1 MSGMKHDRRPV
12 AEQVKSGF
20 VIVGKMLAAF
30 GIAVAFL
37 AGSALIRTLP
47 HSRNQVALGW
57 LLVGLSVVVMFTTVK
72 FWAAGFCGFVG
83 YGAFRSL
90 AGVLVAD
97 AFHVPRLYMVA
108 ISASVFV
115 MFLLSIHFTSKKLN
129 ITPVDRISIVIA
141 ASSMLVAFL
150 MGNTYEGILVF
161 NVGNVALLASWFAAR
176 TSRHNRHKKHA
187 TPVVTA

>member
-1 MSGMKHDRRPV
+1 MSAMKHDRRPV

-30 GIAVAFL
+30 SIAVAFL
-37 AGSALIRTLP
+37 AGSTLIRTLP
-47 HSRNQVALGW
+47 HSRNQVTLGW
-57 LLVGLSVVVMFTTVK
+57 LLIGLSVVAMFTTVK

-97 AFHVPRLYMVA
+97 AFHVSRLYMVA

-161 NVGNVALLASWFAAR
+161 NVGNIALLVSWFAR
-176 TSRHNRHKKHA
+176 TSRRNRHKKHA
-187 TPVVTA
+187 APVVTA